1 VGKPQKRRERDGR
14 VCVVKTGADV
24 KLERV
29 NVGLLYTYIVCSSGL
44 QAILFFVM
52 ANFVFFKFDFLL
64 SFFFF
69 LFYFFFIFFIFFLI
83 FYACL
88 KLGE

>member
-1 VGKPQKRRERDGR
+1 
-14 VCVVKTGADV
+14 VVKTGADV

-64 SFFFF
+64 SFFS
-69 LFYFFFIFFIFFLI
+69 FFFVI